1 MFFVKKVC
9 TFERYIVTYKRETG
23 CQDHN
28 DNKRLEVLVL
38 RESERLDT
46 HLEEYLTEARVLHCQ
61 TAGAFRAENVTETR
75 VRLLRLHEVCVVN
88 FRLARRVHWL
98 KARHGV
104 VGNGGVGVRHAAAV
118 FTDWGPAWCTR
129 RRLRQLKQPVTRFT
143 KLLSAY

>member
-1 MFFVKKVC
+1 MGICDMFFVKKVC

-46 HLEEYLTEARVLHCQ
+46 HLEKYLTEARVLHCQ

-118 FTDWGPAWCTR
+118 FTD
-129 RRLRQLKQPVTRFT
+129 
-143 KLLSAY
+143 